1 MYNLENEKKQKRKLF
16 AIAGVMVAVILVL
29 IAGIMVVANNKSQK
43 REIAST
49 NNAEFSI
56 VDAEEPKTDESAPSD
71 AETKEDDQTK
81 ESKGSSEAKEISDSL
96 AKVVAAEKERVAN
109 KNAETTTVLPNTG
122 ATDLTVLAL
131 VLGVLTT
138 GVAMV
143 LMKKSAR

>member
-29 IAGIMVVANNKSQK
+29 IAGIMVVANSKSQK

-56 VDAEEPKTDESAPSD
+56 VDAEEPKTDKSATSD

-81 ESKGSSEAKEISDSL
+81 ESKDSSEAKEISDSL

-109 KNAETTTVLPNTG
+109 KNAETATALPNTG

-131 VLGVLTT
+131 VLGALTT
-138 GVAMV
+138 VVAMV